1 MGLRRRLTYHRQV
14 PAFVRRVVV
23 ALITSVAVAAAT
35 LDPCALTC
43 HPPADSTPASRGAH
57 CPSASGSA
65 PIAWQSATACHHNH
79 DVAAFDATPQP
90 RVECSTPIHGIVQ
103 DTPVVTAA
111 AAAGLHVGAREPRP
125 PSSSS
130 ASFDVPLRL

>member
-1 MGLRRRLTYHRQV
+1 V

-23 ALITSVAVAAAT
+23 ALITSVAVATAT

-43 HPPADSTPASRGAH
+43 HPPAHSTPATPAAH
-57 CPSASGSA
+57 CPSASGPA

-79 DVAAFDATPQP
+79 DVAALDATPQP
-90 RVECSTPIHGIVQ
+90 RVECSTPIQGIVQ
-103 DTPVVTAA
+103 DTPAVTASA
-111 AAAGLHVGAREPRP
+111 AAAGLDVGVREPRP